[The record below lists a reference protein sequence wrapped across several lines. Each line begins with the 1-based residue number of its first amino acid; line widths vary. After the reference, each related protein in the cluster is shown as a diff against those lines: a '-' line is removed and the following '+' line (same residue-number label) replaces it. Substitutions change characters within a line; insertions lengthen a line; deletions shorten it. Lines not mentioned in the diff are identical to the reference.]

1 MQCTALCFM
10 FSSQVINKKLA
21 KHLKEMKLFLVLRNL
36 NKYIQGV
43 ENMESACVLVMIEM
57 NDTYLLANT
66 KLG

>member
-36 NKYIQGV
+36 NKYTGSRKHGV
-43 ENMESACVLVMIEM
+43 SVCILVMMEM

>member
-36 NKYIQGV
+36 NKYTGSRKHAVSVCI
-43 ENMESACVLVMIEM
+43 S
-57 NDTYLLANT
+57 NDRNE
-66 KLG
+66 